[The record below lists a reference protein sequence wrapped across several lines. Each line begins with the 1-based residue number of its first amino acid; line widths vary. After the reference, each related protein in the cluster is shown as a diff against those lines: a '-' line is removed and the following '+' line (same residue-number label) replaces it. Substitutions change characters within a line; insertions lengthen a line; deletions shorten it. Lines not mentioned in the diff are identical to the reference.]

1 MAVKYALPSFL
12 VYPTDPYTYTVK
24 YVYINIIYFTMCW
37 RSLHPGASSS
47 SPRSD
52 APAAVSS
59 SMPTDRQ
66 TDRQTLFRSRDSLG
80 LKFRSW
86 CKFSCCKI
94 IRYNYT
100 SLRRASCVSSFPSK
114 PAIIVGVFCCVP
126 RDRRTVGW
134 LLVILK
140 L

>member
-24 YVYINIIYFTMCW
+24 YIYINIIYFTMCW

-47 SPRSD
+47 PRSD

-59 SMPTDRQ
+59 S
-66 TDRQTLFRSRDSLG
+66 DRQTLFRSRDSFG

-114 PAIIVGVFCCVP
+114 PAIIVGVFCFVP